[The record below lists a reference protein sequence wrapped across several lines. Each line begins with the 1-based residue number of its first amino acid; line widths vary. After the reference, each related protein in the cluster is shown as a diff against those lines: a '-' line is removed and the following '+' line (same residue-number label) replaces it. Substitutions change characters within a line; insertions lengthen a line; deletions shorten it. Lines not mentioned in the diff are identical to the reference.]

1 VSGNGELILP
11 EVWESVIQPGDV
23 VFLSLL
29 SLPTHANIGRGVPHI
44 LHSGTGLAGP
54 LPLPPPLPP
63 PLREPWATGRGSGS
77 SSRSASSSRSHSRS
91 RSRSHSLSRPRS
103 RSRDHFGRRSGTRYG
118 DSDSSSGADYF
129 VAESSSGSDSEDT
142 TAYDEWDNIEPP
154 WRVIPPKDRE
164 GNLLAFQADVLKPL
178 EQAQSAEK
186 PSKSPPQRPMTK
198 EDLNILEARM
208 AHMVPKDPKTY
219 LLIRQLNTPRKSG
232 AKDPTR
238 IRWYHMDASD
248 QLDFQQF
255 IKVCVGI
262 PSLSPQACQA
272 TISLL

>member
-1 VSGNGELILP
+1 
-11 EVWESVIQPGDV
+11 
-23 VFLSLL
+23 LL

-54 LPLPPPLPP
+54 PPLPS

-77 SSRSASSSRSHSRS
+77 SARSASSSRSHS

-118 DSDSSSGADYF
+118 DSDSSCGADYF
-129 VAESSSGSDSEDT
+129 VAESSSESDSEDT
-142 TAYDEWDNIEPP
+142 TAYDEWDNVEPP

-164 GNLLAFQADVLKPL
+164 GNLLAFQANVSKPL

-198 EDLNILEARM
+198 EDLNILEARWLIWLRRI
-208 AHMVPKDPKTY
+208 PK
-219 LLIRQLNTPRKSG
+219 LIL
-232 AKDPTR
+232 
-238 IRWYHMDASD
+238 
-248 QLDFQQF
+248 
-255 IKVCVGI
+255 
-262 PSLSPQACQA
+262 
-272 TISLL
+272 